1 MRLFFFFFFHAPA
14 TTEIYT
20 LSLHDA
26 LPILTKKVTYLSA
39 QRDLAQ
45 ARGNLFDVR
54 NRVTRAEASIR
65 EASGRILEIEQR
77 LRNEAFTQMGAV
89 SSEQAQVQA
98 QVGLLEDRLE
108 RTSITA
114 PITGRVSALLERSPG
129 GVIGPGEI
137 LMEIVPTEQELI
149 AEIRISPR
157 DIGHLEEGLEV
168 LVKVET
174 YNYARYGGIKGIL
187 TNISAASYKDA
198 EENTFFTAEVVLERN
213 YVGMDPRS
221 NQIRPSMTLI
231 ADIKTGEKTL
241 MAYLMRPVY
250 NTLQDSFAER

>member
-1 MRLFFFFFFHAPA
+1 LLLNSPA

-168 LVKVET
+168 LVKVEP
-174 YNYARYGGIKGIL
+174 YNYAGYGGIKGIL
-187 TNISAASYKDA
+187 TNLSAASYKDA

-221 NQIRPSMTLI
+221 NQIRPRH
-231 ADIKTGEKTL
+231 DFD
-241 MAYLMRPVY
+241 R
-250 NTLQDSFAER
+250 RH